1 MPSPLAEA
9 RRILVFDSGLGGLT
23 VARALRRR
31 AGGRARLDYAADF
44 AGFPYGDWPE
54 SDLRQRLLALLGRL
68 IERAA
73 PDVVVIACNTASTV
87 ALEDLRRAFSV
98 PFVGTVPA
106 IKPAASL
113 TNSGVIGVLATPGTV
128 RREYTE
134 RLIHTFAWH
143 HRVVR
148 HGAPNLAA
156 LAERKL
162 RGAPPEMEALR
173 QEIAPVFV
181 EEDGRRTDV
190 AVLGCT
196 HYPLLLPE
204 LEQAAPWPVRF
215 LDPADAIA
223 RQALRV
229 AGLDA
234 VEGGEQTL
242 PQGHAYVTDM
252 AAGWTREELEA
263 VLCREGFT
271 LQAPLT
277 MPLPAAHPAGG

>member
-1 MPSPLAEA
+1 MPPLQAEA

-23 VARALRRR
+23 VARALRRH

-54 SDLRQRLLALLGRL
+54 ADLRQRLLMLLGRL

-73 PDVVVIACNTASTV
+73 PEAVVIACNTASTV
-87 ALEDLRRAFSV
+87 ALEDLRRTFPV

-113 TNSGVIGVLATPGTV
+113 TQSGVIGVLATPGTV

-143 HRVVR
+143 RRVVR

-162 RGAPPEMEALR
+162 RGAPLQMEALR
-173 QEIAPVFV
+173 REIAPVFV

-190 AVLGCT
+190 VVLGCT

-204 LEQAAPWPVRF
+204 LEQAAPWPVHY

-223 RQALRV
+223 RQTLRV
-229 AGLDA
+229 AGLAEAPEED
-234 VEGGEQTL
+234 TTM
-242 PQGHAYVTDM
+242 GHAYVTGM
-252 AAGWTREELEA
+252 AAGWTAEELEA
-263 VLCREGFT
+263 VLHREGFA

-277 MPLPAAHPAGG
+277 MPAPAAHPANG